1 MNGTG
6 IPQNDEKV
14 IVRILLS
21 QSASDTLTATGERA
35 FAIVHRCMRGV
46 EEPETAGRWCIHLAP
61 IEWDRAQDAAEVL
74 MGTKRATRPRA
85 TTTRAR
91 ADQ

>member
-6 IPQNDEKV
+6 IIQQREKGM
-14 IVRILLS
+14 VRILLS
-21 QSASDTLTATGERA
+21 QAASDTLTATGERA

-61 IEWDRAQDAAEVL
+61 VEWDKAQDASHVL
-74 MGTKRATRPRA
+74 SGEMKAVPIRKLKVPPHQ
-85 TTTRAR
+85 AR
-91 ADQ
+91 